1 MGSRT
6 TWATTTAPAPVRDWN
21 FITASHSPFWGAGA
35 AVEYAAGERWTI
47 TGEVL
52 FDKLSYN
59 KLTTILWGTND
70 PATTND
76 ERTHMYRN
84 EDTRA
89 TLWDVPI
96 MAHYR
101 GLRSSGP
108 LSWVYVAAGA
118 TLRTVTNLRS
128 STTITYADSTTSTS
142 TAPAPLSRRN
152 VLGAVIGIG
161 FRIVDDFNIKTTPEI
176 RYTRW
181 SGSTFGSD
189 STLSPRNQLEVGI
202 GFTF

>member
-1 MGSRT
+1 
-6 TWATTTAPAPVRDWN
+6 
-21 FITASHSPFWGAGA
+21 
-35 AVEYAAGERWTI
+35 
-47 TGEVL
+47 
-52 FDKLSYN
+52 
-59 KLTTILWGTND
+59 
-70 PATTND
+70 
-76 ERTHMYRN
+76 
-84 EDTRA
+84 
-89 TLWDVPI
+89 